1 MLALLAA
8 AAAFSASAS
17 NDWLSLRKRTI
28 LSVWPDG
35 GGALPSDA
43 VPASVTPSYRGF
55 ADITQLVWN
64 ISCSNFSLNS
74 TVYHSARTV
83 GERTDD
89 IIIHHHGHAKAC
101 DKTLPES
108 RCDSNRSWYDFYN
121 VTDYY
126 HRELG
131 ADVAFHYMPLFGPNE
146 QQGFP
151 VSHTFFEPYQQS
163 GVATLRFFLE
173 PVIRTINWAT
183 KQGYKRVIM
192 IGKSGGGWTTTLIA
206 ALDARVALSFPIAGS
221 ISLNFFHISWDFEQQ
236 PREANE
242 TWYLNEAIPA
252 GLQPEPFR
260 RTPTRA
266 LSLGRRLTRCSTRS
280 RRSTTTA
287 RARGRPSKSCTRT
300 IRAASSARTATRA
313 SSATTKR

>member
-1 MLALLAA
+1 M
-8 AAAFSASAS
+8 
-17 NDWLSLRKRTI
+17 
-28 LSVWPDG
+28 
-35 GGALPSDA
+35 
-43 VPASVTPSYRGF
+43 
-55 ADITQLVWN
+55 
-64 ISCSNFSLNS
+64 
-74 TVYHSARTV
+74 YHSARTV

-131 ADVAFHYMPLFGPNE
+131 ADVAFHYMPLYGPNE

-151 VSHTFFEPYQQS
+151 VSHTFFEPYQQA

-242 TWYLNEAIPA
+242 TWYMHEASYTMLYALATIDDHGARTRSSVQVLHENDPCCFFGAHRHAGILSYNAAVMAELPA
-252 GLQPEPFR
+252 AGDGVSQPRSPTGTSTPSARWIGSSSR
-260 RTPTRA
+260 RRSSRSTRRPPP
-266 LSLGRRLTRCSTRS
+266 STRCRATSCAPPRCP
-280 RRSTTTA
+280 A
-287 RARGRPSKSCTRT
+287 RYAPP
-300 IRAASSARTATRA
+300 RANASSA
-313 SSATTKR
+313 